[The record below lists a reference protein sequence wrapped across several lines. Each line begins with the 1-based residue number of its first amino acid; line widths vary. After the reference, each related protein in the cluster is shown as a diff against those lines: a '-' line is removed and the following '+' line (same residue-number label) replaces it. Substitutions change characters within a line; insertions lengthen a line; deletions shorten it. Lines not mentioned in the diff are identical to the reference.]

1 MISINKNSSVLYSLS
16 VGFFLFFIVS
26 LTKNSLGP
34 DEETY
39 LNIGTIFLDSGLYTY
54 TKAHPLLSIVSAI
67 INKITYSPLLTYQI
81 IYGMSGMILSFSTYK
96 ILEEILKDQSN
107 IKFSHIF
114 VLLTPGTLLLC
125 LYAISNIF
133 FTSIAYLSIYFFYLT
148 IIKNSFFYSLI
159 SGFLVGL
166 SYLARVDGIVLF
178 CGLCLTLLILGFLN
192 KTSYLK
198 VLLIFISIFFLT
210 IFPWQM
216 YLSSNDMIFSS
227 VIRGGYASGYWTDG
241 IAKYILGDGTRIN
254 FSELNFLSHFFVPTA
269 KNIVI
274 YSENISS
281 MKSFPFFLW
290 AFVLFGFYEIN
301 FKKEYI
307 VFVVPFLT
315 TFSYLIFFVETRY
328 LVSAVPLLA
337 IMSSLGYINLINRN
351 NLNKNKYL
359 FLILLII
366 LVMDVSFMIMWLN

>member
-1 MISINKNSSVLYSLS
+1 MISIIKNSSALYSLT
-16 VGFFLFFIVS
+16 VGFSLFFIVA

-39 LNIGTIFLDSGLYTY
+39 LRVGTIFLDSGLYTF
-54 TKAHPLLSIVSAI
+54 TKAHPLLSIVSAAL
-67 INKITYSPLLTYQI
+67 NKIFHNPLLTYQI
-81 IYGMSGMILSFSTYK
+81 IYGMSGMILSFSIYK
-96 ILEEILKDQSN
+96 ILEEVLKDQVD

-114 VLLTPGTLLLC
+114 ALLTPGVILLC

-148 IIKNSFFYSLI
+148 IIKNSSFYSLI
-159 SGFLVGL
+159 SGLLVGL
-166 SYLARVDGIVLF
+166 SYLARMDGIVLF
-178 CGLCLTLLILGFLN
+178 FGLCLTLLILGFLS

-198 VLLIFISIFFLT
+198 VLLIFVLVFLLT
-210 IFPWQM
+210 ILPWQM
-216 YLSSNDMIFSS
+216 YLSSNDMILSS

-241 IAKYILGDGTRIN
+241 IAKYILGDGTRIDS
-254 FSELNFLSHFFVPTA
+254 SELNFLNHFFIPTA

-307 VFVVPFLT
+307 VFAVPFFT

-328 LVSAVPLLA
+328 LVSAVPLLG
-337 IMSSLGYINLINRN
+337 IMASLGYINLINRN

-359 FLILLII
+359 FLILFII
-366 LVMDVSFMIMWLN
+366 YVMDVSFMVMWLN

>member
-1 MISINKNSSVLYSLS
+1 MLSIIKNSSTLYSLLT
-16 VGFFLFFIVS
+16 GFFLFFIVG

-39 LNIGTIFLDSGLYTY
+39 LRVGTIFLDSGLYTY
-54 TKAHPLLSIVSAI
+54 TKAHPFLSIVSAI
-67 INKITYSPLLTYQI
+67 INKITYNPLLTYQI

-96 ILEEILKDQSN
+96 ILEEILKDKSD

-114 VLLTPGTLLLC
+114 VLLTPGVLLLC

-133 FTSIAYLSIYFFYLT
+133 FTSLAYLSIYFFYLT
-148 IIKNSFFYSLI
+148 IIKNSSFYSLI

-166 SYLARVDGIVLF
+166 SYLARMDGIVLF
-178 CGLCLTLLILGFLN
+178 FGLCLSILILGFLN

-198 VLLIFISIFFLT
+198 VLLIFGLVFLVT
-210 IFPWQM
+210 ILPWQM
-216 YLSSNDMIFSS
+216 YLNSNDMILSS

-241 IAKYILGDGTRIN
+241 MAKYILGDGTRIN
-254 FSELNFLSHFFVPTA
+254 FSELNFLNHFFIPTA
-269 KNIVI
+269 KNIVS

-290 AFVLFGFYEIN
+290 VFVLFGFYEIN

-307 VFVVPFLT
+307 VFAVPFLT
-315 TFSYLIFFVETRY
+315 TLSYLIFFVETRY
-328 LVSAVPLLA
+328 LVSAVPILG
-337 IMSSLGYINLINRN
+337 IMSSLGYINLINRS

-359 FLILLII
+359 FLILFII
-366 LVMDVSFMIMWLN
+366 MVMDISFLVMWLN

>member
-1 MISINKNSSVLYSLS
+1 MISIIKNSSALYSLT
-16 VGFFLFFIVS
+16 VGFSLFFIVA

-39 LNIGTIFLDSGLYTY
+39 LRVGTIFLDSGLYTF
-54 TKAHPLLSIVSAI
+54 TKAHPLLSIVSAAL
-67 INKITYSPLLTYQI
+67 NKIFHNPLLTYQI
-81 IYGMSGMILSFSTYK
+81 IYGMSGMILSFSIYK
-96 ILEEILKDQSN
+96 ILEEVLKDQVD

-114 VLLTPGTLLLC
+114 ALLTPGVILLC

-148 IIKNSFFYSLI
+148 IIKNSSFYSLI
-159 SGFLVGL
+159 SGLLVGL
-166 SYLARVDGIVLF
+166 SYLARMDGIVLF
-178 CGLCLTLLILGFLN
+178 FGLCLTLLILGFLS

-198 VLLIFISIFFLT
+198 VLLIFVLVFLLT
-210 IFPWQM
+210 ILPWQM
-216 YLSSNDMIFSS
+216 YLSSNDMILSS

-241 IAKYILGDGTRIN
+241 IAKYILGDGTRIDS
-254 FSELNFLSHFFVPTA
+254 SELNFLNHFFIPTA

-301 FKKEYI
+301 FKK
-307 VFVVPFLT
+307 
-315 TFSYLIFFVETRY
+315 
-328 LVSAVPLLA
+328 
-337 IMSSLGYINLINRN
+337 
-351 NLNKNKYL
+351 
-359 FLILLII
+359 
-366 LVMDVSFMIMWLN
+366 